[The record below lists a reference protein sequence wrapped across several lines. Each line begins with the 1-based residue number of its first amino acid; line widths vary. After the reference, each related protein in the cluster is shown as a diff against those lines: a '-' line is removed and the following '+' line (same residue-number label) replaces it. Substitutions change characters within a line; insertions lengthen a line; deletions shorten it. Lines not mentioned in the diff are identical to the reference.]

1 MDKNGFHQEYYF
13 PYFRG
18 TGVTSRED
26 LMVEKHGSQ
35 ESFAGV
41 MEDAR
46 VGVSLIFYVQ
56 NAVAYKKACVDQML
70 LNQPVSTTFSGL
82 SDKGEILLPARAKS
96 SCRATGKLFPRG
108 INSLQPPE
116 KATRRPSR
124 A

>member
-1 MDKNGFHQEYYF
+1 
-13 PYFRG
+13 
-18 TGVTSRED
+18 
-26 LMVEKHGSQ
+26 MVEKHGSQ

-82 SDKGEILLPARAKS
+82 SDKGEILLPICKS
-96 SCRATGKLFPRG
+96 EEQLQSDPGKLFPRG